1 MNDRDILI
9 EILAIKLYEH
19 DAGARTWPH
28 SGATAWNFLGDEDR
42 DLYRDVVKKADTPEA
57 LFDGYEGLK

>member
-19 DAGARTWPH
+19 DAGSKMWPP
-28 SGATAWNFLGDEDR
+28 SVATAWNFVGPEDR
-42 DLYRDVVKKADTPEA
+42 EVYRDMIKKADTPEA

>member
-19 DAGARTWPH
+19 DHGSRRWPH
-28 SGATAWNFLGDEDR
+28 VGTPAWNFIGDEDR
-42 DLYRDVVKKADTPEA
+42 EVYRDMIKKADTPKA